1 LLGEILKN
9 DKGEGNL
16 QGLPWGRQLC
26 FSKQNQVKKVKL
38 ETNWNFQLSM
48 QRQEGNNLSTQVFVP
63 LKVVDLID

>member
-1 LLGEILKN
+1 LGKILKN

-26 FSKQNQVKKVKL
+26 FSKQNQENKVRTKP
-38 ETNWNFQLSM
+38 NWNFQLSM
-48 QRQEGNNLSTQVFVP
+48 ERQEGNYLSTQVFIP